1 MKIIIALITFLYIS
15 VSTQVFAY
23 TYWVDGY
30 YRSNGTYVNGY
41 YRTSPDMYKWNN
53 ISFDNNWND
62 AYNDNTYY
70 RTYGYDPEPLDTD
83 YISDYSTD
91 YYYNNNYDSS
101 YNYSDYN
108 YYYYDY

>member
-1 MKIIIALITFLYIS
+1 MKIIIALITFFYIS
-15 VSTQVFAY
+15 VATQVFAY